1 MVIWIIGMS
10 GSGKSFYG
18 KNIESIL
25 SKKHKT
31 IHIDGDEVREYITD
45 ELKYTKKDRKKN
57 SLIIR
62 KLCKFLEAKGYL
74 VICSILS
81 IFPDHQK
88 NNRKYFNKY
97 IQIYIK
103 ADIKILKTKNNKK
116 IYLKK
121 NVVGKDIKFPN
132 PYKPD
137 LIIKND
143 YKNNKKRIFQIIKF
157 INDRQKNN

>member
-1 MVIWIIGMS
+1 MS
-10 GSGKSFYG
+10 GMEKFYG

-45 ELKYTKKDRKKN
+45 ELKYTKDEKN

-103 ADIKILKTKNNKK
+103 ADIKTLKTR
-116 IYLKK
+116 
-121 NVVGKDIKFPN
+121 
-132 PYKPD
+132 
-137 LIIKND
+137 II
-143 YKNNKKRIFQIIKF
+143 RKF
-157 INDRQKNN
+157 I